1 MPWPDTQIL
10 SLGVMFLTG
19 AGLALALDLLG
30 SILGHVEVSE
40 VGGCERPGPRPRPA
54 SPRRPRRRRARR
66 ALWDLALWLVVTPLV
81 FGAVLISSRGE
92 MRVYVF
98 IGLGL
103 GVAAYVLLARR
114 FIITVGTA
122 SRQAGGRLIQA
133 LLAGFGPKTRE

>member
-40 VGGCERPGPRPRPA
+40 VGGSEQSGPRPRPA
-54 SPRRPRRRRARR
+54 SALRRRRRARR

-81 FGAVLISSRGE
+81 FGAILISSRGE

-103 GVAAYVLLARR
+103 GVAAHVLLARR
-114 FIITVGTA
+114 FIISVGTA
-122 SRQAGGRLIQA
+122 SRQAWGRLIQA

>member
-1 MPWPDTQIL
+1 MPWLDTQIL

-40 VGGCERPGPRPRPA
+40 GARPA

-122 SRQAGGRLIQA
+122 SRQAGRRLIQV